1 MSIIKTMPEASLLQR
16 GSKQLVNDVF
26 VLSQTS
32 DESDDLGE
40 SSRDTKPKEKPRDQ
54 PEVGT
59 NSANPP
65 SLNR

>member
-1 MSIIKTMPEASLLQR
+1 MHEASRSYR
-16 GSKQLVNDVF
+16 GLKQLINDVF

-40 SSRDTKPKEKPRDQ
+40 SSRDTKPKEEPRDQ

-65 SLNR
+65 SLIMNR